1 MNRENMIEQLSAFV
15 TRASYGDLSAEAQRQ
30 IKVRVLDWLACAIG
44 ATGFEPMRRLRNQIE
59 KFGGKPLVTMIGGGK
74 TSPDRAA
81 LYNGALS
88 RYLGFN
94 DSFLSG
100 KASIHPSDSLSA
112 VLAASE
118 YRGASGREFLTALA
132 VAYQVQCRL
141 CEVSHVGPEGFDLST
156 SLSYA
161 VAAGV
166 AKALKLNHKQTAN
179 AIAATVAANSASHVS
194 RVGGPSRC
202 KNALYSNSPFSMAQA
217 VLLAMSSI
225 TDDHEA
231 SEANLH
237 LMETVVPDLKFDWG
251 KENLEAVRRTIVKK
265 FNSDIY
271 SQSALEAILYLRER
285 RPCHPDQIERIELDT
300 FDVAYELLT
309 GNEKGGQYQ
318 VRAKAEAYSSLPY
331 LMAVML
337 LDGKVGTSQYNPE
350 RILRQDVQSLMRRVV
365 VRPVRNFSHRF
376 PEEMPARVQ
385 IYLRDGQIL
394 TKEKHDYE
402 GYFTRPLS
410 WERAIEKFKDLTV
423 HQAGYK
429 LNEQIIEKVL
439 DIEDIEVRELTG
451 LLAGVAKSSIEK
463 VRDKVFTLRMHK
475 QAA

>member
-1 MNRENMIEQLSAFV
+1 
-15 TRASYGDLSAEAQRQ
+15 
-30 IKVRVLDWLACAIG
+30 
-44 ATGFEPMRRLRNQIE
+44 
-59 KFGGKPLVTMIGGGK
+59 
-74 TSPDRAA
+74 
-81 LYNGALS
+81 
-88 RYLGFN
+88 
-94 DSFLSG
+94 
-100 KASIHPSDSLSA
+100 
-112 VLAASE
+112 
-118 YRGASGREFLTALA
+118 
-132 VAYQVQCRL
+132 
-141 CEVSHVGPEGFDLST
+141 VGPEGFDLST

-179 AIAATVAANSASHVS
+179 AIAATVAANSSPHVS

-237 LMETVVPDLKFDWG
+237 LIETVLPDLELDWG
-251 KENLEAVRRTIVKK
+251 GENLEAVRRTIVKK
-265 FNSDIY
+265 FNSEIY

-300 FDVAYELLT
+300 FDVAYDLLT
-309 GNEKGGQYQ
+309 GNEKGVEYQ

-337 LDGKVGTSQYNPE
+337 LDGKAGTSQYEPE
-350 RILRQDVQSLMRRVV
+350 RILREDVQSLMRRVV
-365 VRPVRNFSHRF
+365 VRPVRDFSDRF

-385 IYLRDGQIL
+385 IFLRDGQIL
-394 TKEKHDYE
+394 TKENRDYE

-410 WERAIEKFKDLTV
+410 WERAVEKFKDLTV
-423 HQAGYK
+423 LQTGYK
-429 LNEQIIEKVL
+429 LGEQIIEKVL
-439 DIEDIEVRELTG
+439 EIEDIEVRELTG

-463 VRDKVFTLRMHK
+463 VREKVFTLPRHK

>member
-1 MNRENMIEQLSAFV
+1 
-15 TRASYGDLSAEAQRQ
+15 
-30 IKVRVLDWLACAIG
+30 
-44 ATGFEPMRRLRNQIE
+44 
-59 KFGGKPLVTMIGGGK
+59 
-74 TSPDRAA
+74 
-81 LYNGALS
+81 
-88 RYLGFN
+88 
-94 DSFLSG
+94 
-100 KASIHPSDSLSA
+100 
-112 VLAASE
+112 
-118 YRGASGREFLTALA
+118 
-132 VAYQVQCRL
+132 
-141 CEVSHVGPEGFDLST
+141 
-156 SLSYA
+156 
-161 VAAGV
+161 
-166 AKALKLNHKQTAN
+166 
-179 AIAATVAANSASHVS
+179 
-194 RVGGPSRC
+194 
-202 KNALYSNSPFSMAQA
+202 MAQA

-337 LDGKVGTSQYNPE
+337 LDGKVGTSQYKPE
-350 RILRQDVQSLMRRVV
+350 RILREDVQSLMRRVV